1 MSCSRGKSTV
11 ISECCHSGWQ
21 LPFRGLSSPLTL
33 PHIHRWVEDGPNK
46 QSKRGNF
53 RSARHGRTVFT
64 LESIVFPMM
73 VARFQTALSI
83 LTRTITYPTT
93 TSIHKVRSPL
103 HNHKQYLLPS
113 SIQTAVAS
121 GSVGLLARVASLS
134 VLLAVL
140 MVLNLE
146 TASGVWVI
154 RDFSGHSPL
163 TISKPSMPFRKNS

>member
-53 RSARHGRTVFT
+53 RSARHGRMVFT
-64 LESIVFPMM
+64 LERIVLPTM

-83 LTRTITYPTT
+83 LTWRITYPTT

-103 HNHKQYLLPS
+103 HNQYLTLSHPDCS
-113 SIQTAVAS
+113 RFWECGPAGESCLFECANCCHDGPES
-121 GSVGLLARVASLS
+121 GNCNWQCEGKQGYQWA
-134 VLLAVL
+134 
-140 MVLNLE
+140 
-146 TASGVWVI
+146 
-154 RDFSGHSPL
+154 L
-163 TISKPSMPFRKNS
+163 TFDDK